1 VSIDWQLFG
10 PWAMVIVL
18 GVFVARAMLRGEVAT
33 DTLQREAEAQERYI
47 RALLSWGWTISVIAR
62 AYCPPDVTLPLPPI
76 PPNGKGTLPI
86 PRDKRSEIRMTLVDR
101 LNMDELRDLAFDLG
115 FNHEGHGTPS
125 ALARALVEHI
135 DRHHLLD
142 LARERLK
149 KRNDI
154 QL

>member
-1 VSIDWQLFG
+1 VSIDWQLIG
-10 PWAMVIVL
+10 PWTLVVVL
-18 GVFVARAMLRGEVAT
+18 GVFVVRAVLRGEVVAEI
-33 DTLQREAEAQERYI
+33 LQRDADAQERYI
-47 RALLSWGWTISVIAR
+47 RALLSWGWSVAMIAR
-62 AYCPPDVTLPLPPI
+62 GCCPDATLPLPPI
-76 PPNGKGTLPI
+76 PPNGRDILPI
-86 PRDKRSEIRMTLVDR
+86 ARDKRTELRLTLVDR
-101 LNMDELRDLAFDLG
+101 LSMDELRDLAFDLG
-115 FNHEGHGTPS
+115 MEAEGHATPS